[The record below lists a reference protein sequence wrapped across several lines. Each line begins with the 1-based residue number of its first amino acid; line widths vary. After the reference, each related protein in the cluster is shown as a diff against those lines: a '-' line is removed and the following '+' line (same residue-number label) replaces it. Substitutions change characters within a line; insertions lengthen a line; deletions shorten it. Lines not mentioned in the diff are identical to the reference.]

1 MICKYFEYH
10 IDERLEDE
18 NIALLSKGLKSI
30 NLDIEISKEETGKV
44 YSKFYLNRGR
54 ILILLKKYDKGEA
67 DIVRAIEEISDSAD
81 RYILVNDYNQ
91 YLVKSS
97 IIRAYDLNEYRVN
110 ELDKIKVSN
119 YKSIALMTTLLGFLL
134 GTINIFASVNDAKTL
149 AL

>member
-10 IDERLEDE
+10 LDKRLEDE

-30 NLDIEISKEETGKV
+30 NLAIEISKEETGKV

-97 IIRAYDLNEYRVN
+97 IIRAYDLNEDRVN

-134 GTINIFASVNDAKTL
+134 GTINIFASVNDAKTWHY
-149 AL
+149 